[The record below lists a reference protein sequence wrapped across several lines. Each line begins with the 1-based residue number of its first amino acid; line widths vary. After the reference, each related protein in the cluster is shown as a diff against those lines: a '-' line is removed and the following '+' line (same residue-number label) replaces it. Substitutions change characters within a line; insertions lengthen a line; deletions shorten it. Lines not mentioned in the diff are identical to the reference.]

1 LALLDGP
8 AGVMFRSIAWAYG
21 HPWHLWAKVIG
32 AVVVTAYGWATGTW
46 METMVAY
53 TMFLTVTTDLGTIV
67 IQHAGEQDTHEI
79 KAQVSELGRAMP
91 GARDVISESEG

>member
-1 LALLDGP
+1 
-8 AGVMFRSIAWAYG
+8 MFRKIAWAYG
-21 HPWHLWAKVIG
+21 HVAHFWAKVIG

-67 IQHAGEQDTHEI
+67 IQNTGSGDTERLL
-79 KAQVSELGRAMP
+79 AQGSELGRAIP
-91 GARDVISESEG
+91 GARDVISEGEG